1 MAGRCAGVGL
11 VLVLCLAAHGARSG
25 RESLAQVTPD
35 SAQTS
40 DPADKAT
47 KPERR
52 FREGTRLVDRMGH
65 FKTTGDRLIFYSQQD
80 DRRLAA
86 LENLALERVARVIS
100 ESSDRHRWSVS
111 GIVTEYHGQ
120 NYLLVTRAI
129 LKADGTPESS
139 SSPEL
144 GRTDLD
150 RRP

>member
-1 MAGRCAGVGL
+1 MAGRYAWVGM
-11 VLVLCLAAHGARSG
+11 VLVACLLAHGARSG
-25 RESLAQVTPD
+25 REVLARVISG
-35 SAQTS
+35 SAQPS
-40 DPADKAT
+40 NPADKGR

-65 FKTTGDRLIFYSQQD
+65 FRTTGDRLIFYSQQD
-80 DRRLAA
+80 DRRLSA

-100 ESSDRHRWSVS
+100 ESADSHQWSVS

-129 LKADGTPESS
+129 LKTDGTPEAS
-139 SSPEL
+139 SSPQL
-144 GRTDLD
+144 DGTPLD